1 MTPRELLE
9 KLQALD
15 VEIIADGDRIR
26 CNAPAGVL
34 TPELKEEMSRRKPEI
49 LAYLRAVSITR
60 SSLVPIQP
68 KGSRPPF
75 VGIGGHNGDV
85 FCYVRIAH
93 SMGEEQ
99 PFYALQ
105 PPGLEGECEPLTRT
119 TDLAAHYAGKLREAL
134 PEGPYYLGGYC
145 AGGVVAFDVASQ
157 LRASGADVRLL
168 ALFGSPCP
176 TGYALHKQIRGL
188 FRYLRHRIPFHVRTL
203 MRSGEKKPLRYL
215 LDRLNGFT
223 REVLARRK
231 ATQLPSREVDFKE
244 NVSRATIRGIRS
256 YRPAVYEGDIH
267 LFLAS
272 ELSMKQNFG
281 FELDWRNFGG
291 GRFQVHTGPPGC
303 TSDTMLQDPYA
314 EAFGNQLR
322 ECLEKDFAA
331 DHRSARVS
339 GVGSGPA

>member
-15 VEIIADGDRIR
+15 VEICAEGDRIR

-34 TPELKEEMSRRKPEI
+34 TPELKEEMARRKPEI
-49 LAYLRAVSITR
+49 LAYLRALSITR
-60 SSLVPIQP
+60 SSLVPLQP

-93 SMGEEQ
+93 YMGEEQ
-99 PFYALQ
+99 PFFALQ
-105 PPGLEGECEPLTRT
+105 PPGLEGECAPLTRI
-119 TDLAAHYAGKLREAL
+119 TDLAAHYARKLREAL
-134 PEGPYYLGGYC
+134 PDGPYYLGGYC
-145 AGGVVAFDVASQ
+145 AGGAVAFEVAHQ
-157 LRASGADVRLL
+157 LRAGGADVRLL

-176 TGYALHKQIRGL
+176 TAYAIHKQAQGL
-188 FRYLRHRIPFHVRTL
+188 FRYLRYRIPFHLRTL
-203 MRSGEKKPLRYL
+203 MRSDEKKPFRYL
-215 LDRLNGFT
+215 MDRLTGFS
-223 REVLARRK
+223 REVRARRK
-231 ATQLPSREVDFKE
+231 ATQLPSPDVDFKE

-256 YRPAVYEGDIH
+256 YRPVVYNGDIH

-281 FELDWRNFGG
+281 FELDWRKFGG
-291 GRFQVHTGPPGC
+291 GKFQIHAGPPGC

-314 EAFGNQLR
+314 EEFGKQLR
-322 ECLEKDFAA
+322 DCLEKDMAA
-331 DHRSARVS
+331 DSPAR
-339 GVGSGPA
+339 